1 MGLFRSEDMSLCSVY
16 LQAETAYSNIA
27 ELGELGIVHFRD
39 VSEPY
44 VFKTKQIKQ
53 KWLYDVSVELTL
65 NCISQLNTNVQA
77 FQRKFVSEIRR
88 CDEMERQLSKWM

>member
-1 MGLFRSEDMSLCSVY
+1 MHALLSFKLYDFRFTDLLKMGLFRSEDMSLCSVY

-44 VFKTKQIKQ
+44 VFKTKQIEQ
-53 KWLYDVSVELTL
+53 E
-65 NCISQLNTNVQA
+65 
-77 FQRKFVSEIRR
+77 
-88 CDEMERQLSKWM
+88 